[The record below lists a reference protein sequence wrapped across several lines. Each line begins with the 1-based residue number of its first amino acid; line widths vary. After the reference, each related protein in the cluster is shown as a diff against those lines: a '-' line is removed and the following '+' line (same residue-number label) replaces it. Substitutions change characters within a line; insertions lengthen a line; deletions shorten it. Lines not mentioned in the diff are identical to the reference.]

1 MIREGGTDLSTKKTK
16 PMAGKHR
23 SHVRMLI
30 YRILRG
36 GLIERLWYLKL
47 AFYLLA
53 NKKFSPNTRLNVKG

>member
-1 MIREGGTDLSTKKTK
+1 MSTKKTK

-36 GLIERLWYLKL
+36 GLIERLWYLKI

-53 NKKFSPNTRLNVKG
+53 NKKFKVKCKGVGKDRIA